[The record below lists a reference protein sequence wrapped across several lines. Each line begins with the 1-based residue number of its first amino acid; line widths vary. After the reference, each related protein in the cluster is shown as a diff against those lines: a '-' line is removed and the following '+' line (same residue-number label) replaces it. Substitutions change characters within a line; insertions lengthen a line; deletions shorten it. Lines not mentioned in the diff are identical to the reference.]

1 MRVYENGVYRDMT
14 PEEISEMQDT
24 RQLEEVQAEKQSVNK
39 QALADWL
46 ASHPLTWTDGKQY
59 GVEQEDQEE
68 MSLNLQQY
76 QFKLSIG
83 QPAVLEWHS
92 KEKACRT
99 FELEEF
105 SGLLNQVIDYVYPY
119 RRYLEE
125 IKEKIYAAKTVEEV
139 DAIVIDYSLV

>member
-1 MRVYENGVYRDMT
+1 MLIKGYDNGKIVEVEYS
-14 PEEISEMQDT
+14 PGNASERLLD
-24 RQLEEVQAEKQSVNK
+24 EVQTEKQSANK
-39 QALADWL
+39 QALSDWL

-125 IKEKIYAAKTVEEV
+125 VKEKIYAAKTVEEV